1 MAHRAQTFTA
11 RDRLRTRAD
20 FTRVQAGGHR
30 VAGRFVTLLILAND
44 GTTPRLGLIA
54 SRRLG
59 RAVARNRAKRR
70 VRDLFRRHRHVLA
83 DRAGLDIVVIPKRE
97 ICDAPFAAVEN
108 DFVKALERARR
119 SA

>member
-44 GTTPRLGLIA
+44 GTTPRL
-54 SRRLG
+54 
-59 RAVARNRAKRR
+59 
-70 VRDLFRRHRHVLA
+70 
-83 DRAGLDIVVIPKRE
+83 
-97 ICDAPFAAVEN
+97 
-108 DFVKALERARR
+108 
-119 SA
+119 